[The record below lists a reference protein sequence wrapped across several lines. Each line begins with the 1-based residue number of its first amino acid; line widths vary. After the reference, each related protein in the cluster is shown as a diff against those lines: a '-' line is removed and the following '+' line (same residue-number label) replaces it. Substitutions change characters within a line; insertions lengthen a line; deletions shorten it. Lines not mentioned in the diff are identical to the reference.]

1 MWEVN
6 DLIWG
11 GKTVTARVKSSTS
24 DITKT
29 QPRAKFMVYGEYKN
43 PTYNVYYTGANT
55 TNGLDVNIATQ
66 QTQEKPNDTKHF
78 GTSGDCG
85 AAITHKVGNQ
95 FEFELKH
102 KASYLC
108 FLPRI
113 TNAALASNVFLTKI
127 VVKSNHNIAGKYGLY
142 LDGLKGE
149 SNAKEIT
156 LTTKGSG
163 QVPGPWDTGSTKNQ
177 TSVTAPGF
185 PISSYTDVA
194 NAAYMVIAP
203 GKHTL
208 TIDYHIEDPVTK
220 VKGIITKTL
229 AANDFRANMVYDISA
244 NLTLKDYSANYY
256 MWNALEATWT
266 EKSHLFIP
274 YGPAISGQYPLIGT
288 NR

>member
-149 SNAKEIT
+149 GNAKEIT

-220 VKGIITKTL
+220 VKSIITKTL
-229 AANDFRANMVYDISA
+229 AANDFKANMVYD
-244 NLTLKDYSANYY
+244 TY
-256 MWNALEATWT
+256 T
-266 EKSHLFIP
+266 ERL
-274 YGPAISGQYPLIGT
+274 
-288 NR
+288 

>member
-1 MWEVN
+1 
-6 DLIWG
+6 
-11 GKTVTARVKSSTS
+11 
-24 DITKT
+24 
-29 QPRAKFMVYGEYKN
+29 MVYGEYKN

-66 QTQEKPNDTKHF
+66 QTQEKPNDTKYF

-85 AAITHKVGNQ
+85 AAIAHKVGNQ
-95 FEFELKH
+95 FEFELEH

-108 FLPRI
+108 FLLRI
-113 TNAALASNVFLTKI
+113 TNAALASNVF
-127 VVKSNHNIAGKYGLY
+127 
-142 LDGLKGE
+142 
-149 SNAKEIT
+149 

-229 AANDFRANMVYDISA
+229 AANDFKANMVYD
-244 NLTLKDYSANYY
+244 TY
-256 MWNALEATWT
+256 T
-266 EKSHLFIP
+266 ERL
-274 YGPAISGQYPLIGT
+274 
-288 NR
+288 